1 MNQTFCVCV
10 SVCVCD
16 CVWSVNVCMYVC
28 VIVCVWERER
38 VCVHAWRQMSVRLS
52 LRFNMLISYYHS
64 GTD

>member
-1 MNQTFCVCV
+1 MNQMFCVCV

-38 VCVHAWRQMSVRLS
+38 ESVCACLTTNVCQIKSP
-52 LRFNMLISYYHS
+52 I
-64 GTD
+64 